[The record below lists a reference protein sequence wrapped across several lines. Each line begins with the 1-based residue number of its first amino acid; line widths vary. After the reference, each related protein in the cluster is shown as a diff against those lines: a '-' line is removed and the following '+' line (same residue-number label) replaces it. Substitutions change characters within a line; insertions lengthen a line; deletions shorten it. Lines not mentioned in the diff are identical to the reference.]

1 MSEKKDEEQNRKTDR
16 VIHILAI
23 ISAIFASIIYFF
35 GGDSE

>member
-1 MSEKKDEEQNRKTDR
+1 MNKKKEEEQNKKTDR

-35 GGDSE
+35 GGDSK